1 MIKWDAIIF
10 FHDRVILQITRSEK
24 VVNTFQQCANSIV
37 LEPITQYN
45 NLNVETRSAKGHHSG
60 DRSQAVSRPSS
71 RQSRCNRRI
80 IESARS
86 LRTHTTFIIALISS
100 FSFFPSPSYPSPPL
114 PSLSLY
120 LSPYLPLL
128 LIFPSLIYSLPHP
141 FFPSFHLFLSS
152 RPSSLS
158 ISASSYRYKCTGEDC
173 IHKPALQPPGFLAVA
188 ADARTLSAGASSQR
202 QHERQHHIPDATDPV
217 YIDCGG
223 VERPQGTL
231 PRLLVLKRS
240 PFCPPSPRSF

>member
-1 MIKWDAIIF
+1 MYILAVGYLLSSCKSIVSNVFHSNNSHTIMIKWDAIIF

-100 FSFFPSPSYPSPPL
+100 FSFFPSPSYPSPPSP
-114 PSLSLY
+114 PSLS
-120 LSPYLPLL
+120 
-128 LIFPSLIYSLPHP
+128 IFLRISL
-141 FFPSFHLFLSS
+141 FF
-152 RPSSLS
+152 
-158 ISASSYRYKCTGEDC
+158 
-173 IHKPALQPPGFLAVA
+173 
-188 ADARTLSAGASSQR
+188 
-202 QHERQHHIPDATDPV
+202 
-217 YIDCGG
+217 
-223 VERPQGTL
+223 
-231 PRLLVLKRS
+231 
-240 PFCPPSPRSF
+240 